1 MAMTMLVSALALAS
15 ALAAHDPDWSN
26 VRHLKGGDEVT
37 VTAAPPPQGLT
48 TYQFASFVRA
58 DDDALF
64 IRFRGAVRR
73 IARDDVRLVMVRR
86 EKKRGSADETTRAAL
101 LGALL
106 GVVGAAGGGTGPNYC
121 TEHPHA
127 CVPVGVAVGGLAI
140 GAAAYFGG
148 HGQTIVEWVTIYSA
162 APVY

>member
-1 MAMTMLVSALALAS
+1 MTTLLSALALAS
-15 ALAAHDPDWSN
+15 ALAVPADDWSH
-26 VRHLKGGDEVT
+26 VRHLRYGDEVT
-37 VTAAPPPQGLT
+37 VTAEPPPQGPT

-64 IRFRGAVRR
+64 IRIRGDVRR
-73 IARDDVRLVMVRR
+73 IARDEVRLVTAKRV
-86 EKKRGSADETTRAAL
+86 KTRGSAEETTRAAL

-127 CVPVGVAVGGLAI
+127 CVPVGLAVGGLAI

-148 HGQTIVEWVTIYSA
+148 HGQTIVEWVTIYRA
-162 APVY
+162 APV

>member
-1 MAMTMLVSALALAS
+1 MTLLVSAIALAS
-15 ALAAHDPDWSN
+15 TLAVHDPDWSN
-26 VRHLKGGDEVT
+26 VRHLKAGDEVT
-37 VTAAPPPQGLT
+37 FTADTPPQGLT
-48 TYQFASFVRA
+48 TYQFASLVRA

-64 IRFRGAVRR
+64 IRSGGVVRR
-73 IARDDVRLVMVRR
+73 IARDEVRLVMAKR
-86 EKKRGSADETTRAAL
+86 EKTRATAEETTRAAL

-106 GVVGAAGGGTGPNYC
+106 GIVGVAGGGTGPNYC

-127 CVPVGVAVGGLAI
+127 CVPVGVSVGGLAL

-148 HGQTIVEWVTIYSA
+148 HGQTIVEWVTIYAA